1 MHRPKGRFCQS
12 NYMDTIKD
20 FWGDNWIV
28 SEVRPPNTKHPAVYF
43 GRKQGIRGGQ
53 RVIITRE
60 LAAYIATRTYTECAS
75 SLPIGANTLKRILH
89 DMDSGGYPYPLIN
102 ISGQPYNPPKVK
114 RGDVIHDEVSGN
126 VVVGGAALFG
136 TLVWIYRKDTGTPI
150 LCGELADA
158 VKTKSAAYTGGL
170 LGLSQATIAK
180 WRGALGVTRS
190 NNAGTLQLYRD
201 LKPLKLTDERTKKG
215 RESPKNNGLAKMIQR
230 RKAHALNW
238 DSVDWTQ
245 SNQQI
250 AAKLGAK
257 LRTVVSKR
265 CRLKKAKEIKND

>member
-1 MHRPKGRFCQS
+1 
-12 NYMDTIKD
+12 MDTIKD
-20 FWGDNWIV
+20 FWGENWRV
-28 SEVRPPNTKHPAVYF
+28 SEVRPPNTKHPPVYF

-75 SLPIGANTLKRILH
+75 SLPIGTNTLKRILH
-89 DMDSGGYPYPLIN
+89 DMDAGRYPYPLLN
-102 ISGQPYNPPKVK
+102 ISGQPYNPPKVR
-114 RGDVIHDEVSGN
+114 RGDVVRDEVSGN
-126 VVVGGAALFG
+126 VLVGGAAQFG

-150 LCGELADA
+150 LCGDLAGA
-158 VKTKSAAYTGGL
+158 VKTKSAVYIGKL
-170 LGLSQATIAK
+170 LGLSQTTIAK
-180 WRGALGVTRS
+180 WRRALGVTRS

-238 DSVDWTQ
+238 DSVDWIQ

-250 AAKLGAK
+250 AEQLGAK
-257 LRTVVSKR
+257 LHTVVSKR
-265 CRLKKAKEIKND
+265 CRLRRAKEIK

>member
-1 MHRPKGRFCQS
+1 MHRPKGRFYQS
-12 NYMDTIKD
+12 HYMDTIKD
-20 FWGDNWIV
+20 FWGDNWMV
-28 SEVRPPNTKHPAVYF
+28 SEVKPPNTKHPTVYF

-53 RVIITRE
+53 RVIITRD
-60 LAAYIATRTYTECAS
+60 LAAYIATRTYTESVS

-89 DMDSGGYPYPLIN
+89 DMDASSYPYTLIN
-102 ISGQPYNPPKVK
+102 ITGQPYNPPKVN
-114 RGDVIHDEVSGN
+114 RGDVILDEVSGD
-126 VVVGGAALFG
+126 VVVGGAAMFG
-136 TLVWIYRKDTGTPI
+136 TLVWVYRKDTGTPI

-158 VKTKSAAYTGGL
+158 VKTKSAAYIGEL

-190 NNAGTLQLYRD
+190 NNAGTLQLYRE

-230 RKAHALNW
+230 HKEHAINW

-250 AAKLGAK
+250 AAQLGAK

-265 CRLKKAKEIKND
+265 CTLKKEKEIKK